1 MERTAPESLDS
12 LDSMEGVPPSREG
25 QLTVLIARVL
35 RFGVSLAGALVASG
49 LLLLLA
55 LHQGGRVNYFAEFHP
70 RPQSITHGLLGVFE
84 RDLRRHA
91 PRDLINLGLMLLILT
106 PVVRVAFSV
115 VIYLY
120 ENDRLYTW
128 FTLFVLAVLLLS
140 LFGEGVP

>member
-1 MERTAPESLDS
+1 
-12 LDSMEGVPPSREG
+12 MEGVPPSREG

-35 RFGVSLAGALVASG
+35 GAGVLVAGALVALG
-49 LLLLLA
+49 LLVLLA
-55 LHQGGRVNYFAEFHP
+55 LHQGGRANYFTEFHP
-70 RPQSITHGLLGVFE
+70 RPQPITHGLLGVFE

-91 PRDLINLGLMLLILT
+91 PRDLINLGLVLLILT

-128 FTLFVLAVLLLS
+128 FTIFVLVVLLYS
-140 LFGEGVP
+140 LLGEGVP